1 MAWLY
6 LENNSPQE
14 APHNCNCVCVKL
26 GLKAQLLL
34 VMFWG
39 KFFYCFKS
47 LLQVFIPNVA
57 MGDYPFPGALS
68 WRGALIRVKNKFQGQ
83 GCVGGYVSRGELL
96 GGGGKREEIYMK

>member
-1 MAWLY
+1 MCEAWLKSTVTTSHV
-6 LENNSPQE
+6 L
-14 APHNCNCVCVKL
+14 
-26 GLKAQLLL
+26 
-34 VMFWG
+34 G
-39 KFFYCFKS
+39 KFFFNCFKS

-68 WRGALIRVKNKFQGQ
+68 WRGALIWVKNKFQGQ